1 MNERIT
7 KVFGKDITYKY
18 DVDWKQKE
26 SESRNIFAGKPCIK
40 TEITQNHKEICNF
53 SGEPYLID
61 KGWRFKL
68 HISED
73 EEVTVEYRKFRADL
87 NEIHLFTDKVMN
99 ETHLNKEGAE
109 DELNSALEC
118 FNKQMIESNEK
129 LKDYCD
135 IHALVPS
142 VTDCVKLFKLV
153 YGHDN
158 YEIVN
163 GKMQERQERKDYY
176 TIKADNSYIT
186 AIDTSKLSAY
196 AAISSEYCDEV
207 KTSV

>member
-1 MNERIT
+1 MSERIT
-7 KVFGKDITYKY
+7 RVFGEDITYKY
-18 DVDWKQKE
+18 SVDWKQKE
-26 SESRNIFAGKPCIK
+26 NTNETVFTGKPCIK
-40 TEITQNHKEICNF
+40 TETTQNHKEICNF

-61 KGWRFKL
+61 RGWRFKL

-73 EEVTVEYRKFRADL
+73 EEVAVEYRKFRADL

-129 LKDYCD
+129 LKGYCD
-135 IHALVPS
+135 IHKLTPS
-142 VTDCVKLFKLV
+142 ETDCIELFKLV
-153 YGHDN
+153 HGHSR

-163 GKMQERQERKDYY
+163 GKMKERNYT
-176 TIKADNSYIT
+176 TIKVDDSC
-186 AIDTSKLSAY
+186 AY
-196 AAISSEYCDEV
+196 ASIESNSIAEIAKYATELKGVWKGVE
-207 KTSV
+207 